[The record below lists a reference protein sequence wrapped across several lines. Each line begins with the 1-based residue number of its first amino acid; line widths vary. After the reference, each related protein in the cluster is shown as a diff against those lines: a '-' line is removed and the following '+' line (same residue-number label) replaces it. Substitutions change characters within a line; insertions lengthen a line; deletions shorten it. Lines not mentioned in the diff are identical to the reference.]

1 MAVGEILRAIPVNVQ
16 VRHRGSFAPPR
27 YDFFRPEVGGAIAT
41 KLAETYRLK
50 STEIVVNQNA
60 ASTHYF
66 SFRYVL
72 PGEPVRYFDVSVG
85 IDQIEILFFNPA
97 TIAELRAEVAK
108 LWKGIFEA
116 VQPIIVS
123 SYCEANLHCRTEGST
138 KAFLGELV
146 NIEVF
151 GPTHHK
157 GFSLSVEAAQEVARI
172 GLEVSKSV
180 PDGLYVVFAYINT
193 GSVRDILSF
202 EKAFDTS
209 LGLYRELQRVA
220 HIELVEPT

>member
-146 NIEVF
+146 NIEVL

-157 GFSLSVEAAQEVARI
+157 GFSLSVEAAEEVARI

>member
-1 MAVGEILRAIPVNVQ
+1 MGMEEILRAIPTNIQ

-72 PGEPVRYFDVSVG
+72 PGEPVRYFDVSIG

-97 TIAELRAEVAK
+97 TVAELRAEVAR

-123 SYCEANLHCRTEGST
+123 SYCEANLHCKTEGST
-138 KAFLGELV
+138 KHFLSERV
-146 NIEVF
+146 NIQLNAP
-151 GPTHHK
+151 GLQK
-157 GFSLSVEAAQEVARI
+157 GFSLSLEAPGEVARI
-172 GLEVSKSV
+172 GLEVSNSV
-180 PDGLYVVFAYINT
+180 SDGLYVVFVHINT

-202 EKAFDTS
+202 EKTFDAS
-209 LGLYRELQRVA
+209 LTMYRRLQSLA
-220 HIELVEPT
+220 DIELVEPT

>member
-1 MAVGEILRAIPVNVQ
+1 MGMEEILRAIPTNIQ

-50 STEIVVNQNA
+50 STAIVVNQNA

-72 PGEPVRYFDVSVG
+72 PGEPVRYFDVSIG

-97 TIAELRAEVAK
+97 TVAELRAEVAR

-123 SYCEANLHCRTEGST
+123 SYCEANLHCKTEGST
-138 KAFLGELV
+138 KHFLSERV
-146 NIEVF
+146 NIQLNAA
-151 GPTHHK
+151 GLQK
-157 GFSLSVEAAQEVARI
+157 GFSLSLEAPGEVARI
-172 GLEVSKSV
+172 GLEVSNSV
-180 PDGLYVVFAYINT
+180 SDGLYVVFVHINT

-202 EKAFDTS
+202 EKTFDAS
-209 LGLYRELQRVA
+209 LTMYRRLQSLA
-220 HIELVEPT
+220 DIELVEPT

>member
-1 MAVGEILRAIPVNVQ
+1 MAVGEVLRAIPVNVQ

-41 KLAETYRLK
+41 KVAETYRLK

-72 PGEPVRYFDVSVG
+72 PGEPVRYFDVSIG
-85 IDQIEILFFNPA
+85 IDQIEIVFFNPA
-97 TIAELRAEVAK
+97 TVAELRAEATK
-108 LWKGIFEA
+108 LWKVIFEA
-116 VQPIIVS
+116 TQPTIAS
-123 SYCEANLHCRTEGST
+123 SYCEATLHSKTEGST

-146 NIEVF
+146 NIQVNA
-151 GPTHHK
+151 PRHHK
-157 GFSLSVEAAQEVARI
+157 GFLLSVEAAREVARI
-172 GLEVSKSV
+172 GLEVSNSV

-209 LGLYRELQRVA
+209 LALYRELQSLA

>member
-41 KLAETYRLK
+41 KVAETYGLK
-50 STEIVVNQNA
+50 STAIVVNQNA
-60 ASTHYF
+60 VSTHYF

-72 PGEPVRYFDVSVG
+72 PGEPVRYFDVSIG
-85 IDQIEILFFNPA
+85 IDQIEIVFFNPA
-97 TIAELRAEVAK
+97 TVAELRAEATK

-138 KAFLGELV
+138 KGFLSELV
-146 NIEVF
+146 NIQLNTP
-151 GPTHHK
+151 GLQK
-157 GFSLSVEAAQEVARI
+157 GFSLSIEATSRI
-172 GLEVSKSV
+172 GLEVSNSV
-180 PDGLYVVFAYINT
+180 PDGLYVVFAHIST
-193 GSVRDILSF
+193 GSVRDILSL
-202 EKAFDTS
+202 EKAFDAT
-209 LGLYRELQRVA
+209 LTVYRQLQGLA
-220 HIELVEPT
+220 HIEVVEPT